1 MLKRAYD
8 ILFQLKEYAIAGVLI
23 AVSFFFLAANDTR
36 QIQTIRS
43 LAVVSV
49 GFLQDTF
56 SFIPN
61 YFGLRRENEVL
72 HAMNLRLSDEVNRLR
87 EARLENIR
95 LRQLLTLADR
105 PGYRYLPAN
114 VIGRNLQVLRSTITI
129 DVGTGNGVAVN
140 MPIVTE
146 SGLVG
151 KVVAAGSRYAIG
163 QLLLNRDVRVS
174 AKVQRTRIDGIIR
187 WNGGRFLSMENVA
200 KTLDVLPGDVI
211 ITSDYS
217 SIFPPGIRVGVVESA
232 RQIPGSLFQNITV
245 APAVDFF
252 RLEQVAVLTHV
263 ADSARTALE
272 SKSTN

>member
-1 MLKRAYD
+1 
-8 ILFQLKEYAIAGVLI
+8 
-23 AVSFFFLAANDTR
+23 
-36 QIQTIRS
+36 
-43 LAVVSV
+43 
-49 GFLQDTF
+49 
-56 SFIPN
+56 
-61 YFGLRRENEVL
+61 
-72 HAMNLRLSDEVNRLR
+72 
-87 EARLENIR
+87 
-95 LRQLLTLADR
+95 
-105 PGYRYLPAN
+105 
-114 VIGRNLQVLRSTITI
+114 
-129 DVGTGNGVAVN
+129 
-140 MPIVTE
+140 
-146 SGLVG
+146 
-151 KVVAAGSRYAIG
+151 
-163 QLLLNRDVRVS
+163 LLNRDVRVS